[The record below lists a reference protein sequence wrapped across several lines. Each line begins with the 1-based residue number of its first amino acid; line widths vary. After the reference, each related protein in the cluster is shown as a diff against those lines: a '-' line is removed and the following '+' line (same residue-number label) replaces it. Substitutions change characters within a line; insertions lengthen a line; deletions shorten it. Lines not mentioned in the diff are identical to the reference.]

1 MPSALSSKRRTRL
14 PKASE
19 TSMSRSSPS
28 IRHSA
33 EYQADLSPCAWA
45 MIPSAPH
52 QQVRILFDHVC
63 LITVLRADLFLSRER
78 VLESTRAG
86 FVDASTIQKADKHRN
101 RNNSQ
106 QPN

>member
-33 EYQADLSPCAWA
+33 EYQADLSPCAWS
-45 MIPSAPH
+45 MIPPLA
-52 QQVRILFDHVC
+52 VHV
-63 LITVLRADLFLSRER
+63 
-78 VLESTRAG
+78 
-86 FVDASTIQKADKHRN
+86 ASTSPHEPTLVGPTIERRFLAETPEWLIGDPAYRTDPLAVQMRARL
-101 RNNSQ
+101 RQ
-106 QPN
+106 Q